1 MLITSLFSFGLS
13 MLSFLFL
20 GKILSLCWSWFVVL
34 VFPSAP
40 QVTYLQ
46 SLGLYFTLWCFNL
59 DLYMP
64 INRDDKTAT
73 KDAAEKQDNKLL
85 TETPDVRPRRD
96 NAADIQYSINRS
108 FVKLFI
114 VYPLCLVFAWSLH
127 QFVR

>member
-13 MLSFLFL
+13 MLNFLFL

-64 INRDDKTAT
+64 INRDDKVAT
-73 KDAAEKQDNKLL
+73 KAAPEKQDNKLL
-85 TETPDVRPRRD
+85 TEAPDDRPRRD
-96 NAADIQYSINRS
+96 NAADIQHSINRS
-108 FVKLFI
+108 FAKLFI
-114 VYPLCLVFAWSLH
+114 VYPLCLVFAWLLH